1 MTAHVAEAN
10 DYRLAA
16 DGAVEVA
23 AYDEAP
29 ALEREA
35 FALIEALWA
44 MPLTCDHEQWKRVH
58 AAAWRRW
65 SRRLMKKWEA
75 NDVLRTAGPRRKHNH
90 D

>member
-1 MTAHVAEAN
+1 MTAPVADAN

-16 DGAVEVA
+16 DGAVACARPSGRVVA
-23 AYDEAP
+23 AYDEAL

-44 MPLTCDHEQWKRVH
+44 LPLTCDHEQWKRVH

-65 SRRLMKKWEA
+65 SRRLMARWQA
-75 NDVLRTAGPRRKHNH
+75 NDEVSK
-90 D
+90 

>member
-1 MTAHVAEAN
+1 MTAHVTEAN

-16 DGAVEVA
+16 YGAVEVA
-23 AYDEAP
+23 AYDEAL

-35 FALIEALWA
+35 FALIERLWT
-44 MPLTCDHEQWKRVH
+44 MPLTVDHEQWKRVH

-65 SRRLMKKWEA
+65 SRRLLARWQA
-75 NDVLRTAGPRRKHNH
+75 NDRRKHNH